1 MLSAKLHNGQII
13 SSIEYE
19 ENSHGSR
26 LFCIDKKCGVPLIFV
41 SATEEIKPHFKTTGK
56 GDSKHTGECGFFR
69 QLDLVETISKISE
82 YHADVQQNGMNE
94 ILIRLS
100 MNGIDPDRESSTV
113 EREKE
118 KKNTDILKV
127 KNETLTPQSI
137 SSVKGVIKLV
147 TENEPDILSSILIN
161 IGGGNKVSLNEL
173 ILSQNEA
180 HKKLWGDGLHK
191 IGYFVYGKVEKVV
204 KREKVLYI
212 NFEETTLPFT
222 IVIFQTHWKHFKYSE
237 EQLIGK
243 DVLVYGHLRKN
254 DYQEKE
260 LTEMIIKSDRYL
272 GFFNRKN
279 K

>member
-41 SATEEIKPHFKTTGK
+41 SATEETKPHFKTTGK
-56 GDSKHTGECGFFR
+56 GDSKHTSECGFFR

-113 EREKE
+113 EREKG
-118 KKNTDILKV
+118 KKDPDILKV

-180 HKKLWGDGLHK
+180 HKKLWGNGLHK

-212 NFEETTLPFT
+212 NFEETTIPFT
-222 IVIFQTHWKHFKYSE
+222 IVIFQAHWKHFKYSD

-254 DYQEKE
+254 DYQDKE

-272 GFFNRKN
+272 GFFNRK
-279 K
+279 

>member
-41 SATEEIKPHFKTTGK
+41 SATEETKPHFKTTGK

-118 KKNTDILKV
+118 KKNPDILKV

-161 IGGGNKVSLNEL
+161 IGRGNKVSLNEL